1 MFDVIIFLILPVHMM
16 VMLPVMF
23 TPANPSFSLCYE
35 NKWMDC
41 SFPRNLHDD
50 SSIDGISI
58 CEGILAVDGII
69 FNWEI
74 CDGHFPQRK
83 LKLLVKHTR
92 NSSLVN
98 HEEFLFAVYI
108 FCQASKSCST
118 CFSCLRQQV
127 RNAQAHKET
136 GEKKKKRQPY
146 KLITKK
152 CTTIA

>member
-41 SFPRNLHDD
+41 SFLRNLHDD
-50 SSIDGISI
+50 SSIDFISI

-83 LKLLVKHTR
+83 IKTACETHKKLKPCKPRRVSLRCLM
-92 NSSLVN
+92 SSIQI
-98 HEEFLFAVYI
+98 LFNVFFMSEATDRKRTGT
-108 FCQASKSCST
+108 Q
-118 CFSCLRQQV
+118 RDW
-127 RNAQAHKET
+127 
-136 GEKKKKRQPY
+136 GEKKKTRGSPTNSSLKNEQQ
-146 KLITKK
+146 
-152 CTTIA
+152 